1 MPPKVRT
8 AVPPVAMATQPDSP
22 PDEPPETQRAAKPAE
37 PPKKMRKV
45 TLGSLLGGKIKK
57 EPVRRR
63 RRRSTS
69 WRSRNSYLADT
80 DVPDILNW

>member
-1 MPPKVRT
+1 MRRT
-8 AVPPVAMATQPDSP
+8 NSVFPITGSAQGDKEIGLT
-22 PDEPPETQRAAKPAE
+22 E